1 MTVEYE
7 CIIGNGKDYRGAVM
21 KTRSS
26 RTCQEWSSQEPHHHS
41 YLTPETHPRS
51 GLDKNYCRNPDGDI
65 NGPWCYTTDPQKI
78 WEYCETPKCA
88 PFQQECGKPKRKPKQ
103 CQRIVGGCTSVPHS
117 WTWEVS
123 LMTSTNMHLCGDTL
137 IDPQWILI
145 AAQCLERSSTP
156 SSYRVFLGLHMA
168 KAVEP
173 SVQIREVKGIF
184 QGPYGADIA
193 LLKLSS
199 PAMIVDQV
207 IPVCLPEENLMVGSG
222 TECFATGWGEIKGRQ
237 WRTFSLSCPRQV
249 CPVWNHLLGL
259 WLCPA

>member
-1 MTVEYE
+1 M
-7 CIIGNGKDYRGAVM
+7 AALQL
-21 KTRSS
+21 
-26 RTCQEWSSQEPHHHS
+26 QEWQHVSCEA
-41 YLTPETHPRS
+41 T
-51 GLDKNYCRNPDGDI
+51 KYCRNPDGDI